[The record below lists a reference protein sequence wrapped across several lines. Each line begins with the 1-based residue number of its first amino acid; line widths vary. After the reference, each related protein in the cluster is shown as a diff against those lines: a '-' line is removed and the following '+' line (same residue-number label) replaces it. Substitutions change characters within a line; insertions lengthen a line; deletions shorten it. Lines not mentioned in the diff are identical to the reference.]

1 VADRAPSAVTV
12 AEMWI
17 DGFVRHWQLPEG
29 QGIPASLPCQLGDH
43 RQGLTG
49 RSGVVGVSSLS
60 LYSVSAAQSTWQT
73 ISPGEIA
80 LQRREGQK
88 LMEIKEMCLRR
99 LTILQLSWGNEA
111 GIRKLKLTFMFATEY
126 NKKGQ
131 TFLGSNDDLWQN
143 ASEFAA
149 CLFP

>member
-1 VADRAPSAVTV
+1 
-12 AEMWI
+12 M
-17 DGFVRHWQLPEG
+17 
-29 QGIPASLPCQLGDH
+29 
-43 RQGLTG
+43 
-49 RSGVVGVSSLS
+49 VGVSSLS